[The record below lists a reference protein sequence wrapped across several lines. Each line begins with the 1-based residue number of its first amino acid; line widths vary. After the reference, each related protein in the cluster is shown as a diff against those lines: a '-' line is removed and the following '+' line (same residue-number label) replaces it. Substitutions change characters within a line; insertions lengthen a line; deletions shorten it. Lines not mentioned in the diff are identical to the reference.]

1 MIKPNEKVF
10 DDIAR
15 MAGGAVTIMS
25 GITRQVRE
33 EIRARVDEMATRL
46 DLVPREDLEM
56 LEKRIEALEA
66 KLAGASKA
74 APKRTNTRTNTRT
87 STASKTK
94 SSPKKRN

>member
-74 APKRTNTRTNTRT
+74 APKRTNTRT